1 MSIAWCNGRLFCR
14 TVVGMILRSN
24 AWWLVRYIGATHGAS
39 RWQPA
44 QHLAMVACPM
54 QGCDGL
60 HANRID
66 VDLTGIKLSSAV
78 GSNMVVMLGTM

>member
-1 MSIAWCNGRLFCR
+1 
-14 TVVGMILRSN
+14 MILGSN

-54 QGCDGL
+54 QGCDGFL
-60 HANRID
+60 ANRID
-66 VDLTGIKLSSAV
+66 VDLTGIKLSAV

>member
-1 MSIAWCNGRLFCR
+1 
-14 TVVGMILRSN
+14 
-24 AWWLVRYIGATHGAS
+24 
-39 RWQPA
+39 
-44 QHLAMVACPM
+44 MVACPM

-60 HANRID
+60 HANHID

>member
-1 MSIAWCNGRLFCR
+1 
-14 TVVGMILRSN
+14 
-24 AWWLVRYIGATHGAS
+24 
-39 RWQPA
+39 
-44 QHLAMVACPM
+44 MVACTM

-66 VDLTGIKLSSAV
+66 VDLTGIKLSAV